1 MEEISPKITF
11 KQVVSSALDYWN
23 QHRLM
28 MVGASVVLMVFLEV
42 GFCLLGGW
50 SNPFFLLW
58 AVLFY
63 LFWFAF
69 YRFMFERQP
78 YLKCGRLWESLIP
91 ATKIFMLA
99 FMLATLLLLLP
110 YAPYA
115 MNVPVEVKENYELF
129 QKRYMQDGDAY
140 DLFLNVIFVFI
151 APQIIL
157 RPFMAW
163 ISAVI
168 GRSWSIMTAWNRTQG
183 SYFVLFVVMVLI
195 NIFYLVF
202 SFLISCGLPLFVVW
216 ILAAPLILFVNVLV
230 ARGVYDF
237 YFL

>member
-1 MEEISPKITF
+1 MDETPQKITF
-11 KQVVSSALDYWN
+11 KQIVGDAIEYWN
-23 QHRLM
+23 KHRFVM
-28 MVGASVVLMVFLEV
+28 IGASFILLLFLEI

-58 AVLFY
+58 GILFY

-78 YLKCGRLWESLIP
+78 YLICGRLWESLIP

-140 DLFLNVIFVFI
+140 DLVLNVIFVFM

-163 ISAVI
+163 INAVI
-168 GRSWSIMTAWNRTQG
+168 GRSWSIMSAWNRTQG
-183 SYFVLFVVMVLI
+183 SYFVLFVVTFLI
-195 NIFYLVF
+195 NVFYLVF
-202 SFLISCGLPLFVVW
+202 SFLGSVGLPLYVVW
-216 ILAAPLILFVNVLV
+216 VLAAPLILFVNVLI
-230 ARGVYDF
+230 ARGVYCF